1 MGLLHLHRTPEL
13 YILQTKPSPIFAIK
27 IKDIS
32 LVKKF
37 SYGVPGVV
45 VCLSWL
51 GVGGGGGG
59 GGTVAPRAVAV
70 NSEIGT
76 VILVKIF

>member
-1 MGLLHLHRTPEL
+1 MVR
-13 YILQTKPSPIFAIK
+13 
-27 IKDIS
+27 
-32 LVKKF
+32 
-37 SYGVPGVV
+37 
-45 VCLSWL
+45 
-51 GVGGGGGG
+51 GGGGGG

>member
-1 MGLLHLHRTPEL
+1 M
-13 YILQTKPSPIFAIK
+13 
-27 IKDIS
+27 
-32 LVKKF
+32 V
-37 SYGVPGVV
+37 
-45 VCLSWL
+45 
-51 GVGGGGGG
+51 GGG

>member
-1 MGLLHLHRTPEL
+1 MGLLHLHRTPQL

-37 SYGVPGVV
+37 SYVVPGVV

-51 GVGGGGGG
+51 GVGGGGG

>member
-37 SYGVPGVV
+37 SYVVPGVV

-51 GVGGGGGG
+51 GVGGGVGEGQWRH
-59 GGTVAPRAVAV
+59 ALLR
-70 NSEIGT
+70 
-76 VILVKIF
+76 

>member
-1 MGLLHLHRTPEL
+1 MGLLHLHRTPQL

-37 SYGVPGVV
+37 SYVVPGVV